1 VLSWQI
7 TEGHIDV
14 HGQFEP
20 ERLVGSFFIEP
31 QAATMSFAGKK
42 EGFTPYSPETRTL
55 AVKCRVDQRLRTKL
69 RTGRI
74 QRIVLLSG

>member
-1 VLSWQI
+1 LAI
-7 TEGHIDV
+7 AAARFG
-14 HGQFEP
+14 
-20 ERLVGSFFIEP
+20 LVWSGNSNVSF
-31 QAATMSFAGKK
+31 
-42 EGFTPYSPETRTL
+42 